1 LTRILLALLLFVLS
15 LPALAQDS
23 AEEERSYFV
32 GFVENQLSTP
42 NRQIRISGIQ
52 GVLSSNA
59 TIGQITIADR
69 DGIWLR
75 ITNARIVWTRS
86 ALLLG
91 RLDID
96 TLAADSIEVLRK
108 PLPEEG
114 LPPPEAGTFQIPEL
128 PLSVTLGNLNVPR
141 VTFGQDVFGLAS
153 EISVDGRLRLADGS
167 LDTAV
172 NVTRLDGPGG
182 QLALTAT
189 YANATQ
195 LLNLDLSFS
204 EPADGI
210 VANLLAIEGRPPVVL
225 TLKGSGPLSELALGL
240 TLDAASERVLTGT
253 TQVRKQADGYAFT
266 TNLEGPIAK
275 IIPAQFRAFFGA
287 ETTLTAGGLFKDAG
301 GFRLDSLDLD
311 SAALNIAAAA
321 ETAADGFLQRFN
333 LDATIA
339 DAANNTKVV
348 LPVPGGETT
357 VDRAAFKLLF
367 GEAATEEWNG
377 SIDIDGLATGTFSS
391 EKIAITLSGLAQN
404 LAQPSSR
411 RITFNADGAAT
422 GIVADRADVQQALG
436 DRITLD
442 IEGAWDAGQPV
453 KLAKALLA
461 GNGLSVSLA
470 GDIAELV
477 FRGNIAIDAASI
489 APLSELAGRELA
501 GAVDFDATGEVKPV
515 GGGFDL
521 TLDGTATGLQ
531 VDSPAADHVLE
542 GETRVTG
549 RVARGETGLV
559 ADKLRVFNSQVELT
573 ADGTFATG
581 AADFDFDLA
590 LTDLALL
597 SERRASGRL
606 TARGRAAGADGLIGL
621 TFGADIANGT
631 LVGRTLDD
639 AAIAFEGTLQDND
652 LNGQLMGS
660 AFLDRVKVSLAS
672 AVAVSENERRLGDLD
687 FTAGATRITGGV
699 TQGREGLLDGV
710 LKLDSS
716 DISTAAA
723 LLLLDAKGSAEADI
737 TLSADGARQMAEV
750 KATVSRIE
758 VDTVRLGKADLQAT
772 IADLFKVPTING
784 MVAANTLS
792 AGGIDVATLQA
803 TAAQS
808 GDTTGFAAN
817 AALEN
822 GTTASV
828 KGALS
833 PVDGGYRVG
842 LESLDL
848 AQGQLAARLVE
859 PSAITIRGQNVALDS
874 LVMDVGGG
882 RVTAAGRIEDTLALD
897 VAISALPLAIAN
909 TVKPDLHLGGTLDG
923 VARIVGTRARPDINF
938 DIRGRELTAAA
949 LSRAGLASI
958 TIDAKGTSTTTRLNV
973 NASVTSPEGLRA
985 TVAGGVP
992 LDDGD
997 LALDVALNAFP
1008 LAVLNAA
1015 TPGQNLGGN
1024 LSGSA
1029 KVTGKLADPAAS
1041 FQLRGTGVRAAPLE
1055 TAGAAPL
1062 DVTAAGRYG
1071 GKVLILSSATVN
1083 GPQGLAI
1090 SANGRIPISG
1100 GGVGITISGSV
1111 PLGLANR
1118 FLAERGAQVSGTLR
1132 LDANVSGSLQNPAI
1146 RGTFSTAGA
1155 EFIDPE
1161 SNVRLRDIA
1170 VTASID
1176 GQTVTIRNVSA
1187 ALASGG
1193 RIGATGTISTNAA
1206 TGFPANIRITLDQAR
1221 YTDGNMVVATL
1232 NGNLTVSG
1240 PLARDPLISGTID
1253 VDRAEIMVPDS
1264 LGGGAAAIDVKHIRP
1279 PRDVAA
1285 TLRRAKAN
1293 DGTPTPTARPSVVR
1307 LDVTVNAPRRIFVRG
1322 RGLDAELG
1330 GSVRL
1335 TGPVTNIQPVGG
1347 FQMIRGR
1354 LSILAQ
1360 RITFDEGEVSLV
1372 GDLDPFLNFVARSPS
1387 DDITVFI
1394 TVSGR
1399 VSDLKIAFS
1408 SQPELPEDEVLARL
1422 IFNRGINEL
1431 SPIQIAQLAA
1441 AAAELAGGSNTSL
1454 LGNLRNATGLDD
1466 IDIVTDTE
1474 GNAAV
1479 RAGRYISDNV
1489 YLGVEAGAQGSTKG
1503 TINLDITEELKARGA
1518 VGTNDSSVGIFYE
1531 KDY

>member
-1 LTRILLALLLFVLS
+1 LTRILLTLLLFVFS
-15 LPALAQDS
+15 LPAFAQES

-69 DGIWLR
+69 EGIWLS

-114 LPPPEAGTFQIPEL
+114 LPPPEAGSFQIPEL
-128 PLSVTLGNLNVPR
+128 PLSVTLGNLSVPH
-141 VTFGQDVFGLAS
+141 VTFGRDVFGLAS

-195 LLNLDLSFS
+195 LLNLDLSLS

-225 TLKGSGPLSELALGL
+225 ALKGSGPLSELDLGL

-253 TQVRKQADGYAFT
+253 TRVRKQADGYAFT

-287 ETTLTAGGLFKDAG
+287 ETTLNAGGLVKDAG

-311 SAALNIAAAA
+311 SAALNIAATA
-321 ETAADGFLQRFN
+321 ETAADGFLQRLN

-339 DAANNTKVV
+339 DAANNNKVV

-357 VDRAAFKLLF
+357 VDRAAFTLSF
-367 GEAATEEWNG
+367 GETATEEWNG
-377 SIDIDGLATGTFSS
+377 SIDIDGLTTGTFGS
-391 EKIAITLSGLAQN
+391 EEIAITLNGLAQN
-404 LAQPSSR
+404 LAQPGSR

-422 GIVADRADVQQALG
+422 GIIADRADVQRALG
-436 DRITLD
+436 DRVTLD
-442 IEGAWDAGQPV
+442 IEGAWDADRPV
-453 KLAKALLA
+453 RLAKALLA
-461 GNGLSVSLA
+461 ANGLSVSLA
-470 GDIAELV
+470 GDVAELA
-477 FRGNIAIDAASI
+477 FRGDIAIDAASI
-489 APLSELAGRELA
+489 APFSELAGRELA
-501 GAVDFDATGEVKPV
+501 GAVDLDATGELKPV

-521 TLDGTATGLQ
+521 ALDGTANGLQ
-531 VDSPAADHVLE
+531 VGSPAADHVLE
-542 GETRVTG
+542 GETRITG

-559 ADKLRVFNSQVELT
+559 ADKLRIFNSQVELT

-597 SERRASGRL
+597 SERASGRL
-606 TARGRAAGADGLIGL
+606 TATGRAAGADGLIGL
-621 TFGADIANGT
+621 TFGADLANGT
-631 LVGRTLDD
+631 LVDKTLKD

-652 LNGQLMGS
+652 LNGQLMGT
-660 AFLDRVKVSLAS
+660 ALLDRVKVSLAS
-672 AVAVSENERRLGDLD
+672 AVAITENERRLADLD
-687 FTAGATRITGGV
+687 FTAGATRITGTI
-699 TQGREGLLDGV
+699 TQGREGLLDGT
-710 LKLDSS
+710 LKLSS
-716 DISTAAA
+716 ADISTAAA
-723 LLLLDAKGSAEADI
+723 LLLLNAKGSAEADI
-737 TLSADGARQMAEV
+737 ALSAEDARQKADV
-750 KATVSRIE
+750 KATVSGIE
-758 VDTVRLGKADLQAT
+758 VDTIRLGKADLQAT
-772 IADLFKVPTING
+772 MTDLFNVPTING
-784 MVAANTLS
+784 TIAASDLS
-792 AGGIDVATLQA
+792 AAGIDVATLQA

-808 GDTTGFAAN
+808 GNTTGFVAN

-822 GTTASV
+822 GTTTSV

-848 AQGQLAARLVE
+848 AQGQLSARLVE
-859 PSAITIRGQNVALDS
+859 PSAITIRGQNITLDS
-874 LVMDVGGG
+874 LTLDVGGG
-882 RVTAAGRIEDTLALD
+882 RVTAAGRVEDTLALD
-897 VAISALPLAIAN
+897 VAIRALPLAIAN
-909 TVKPDLHLGGTLDG
+909 TVKPDLRLGGMLDG
-923 VARIVGTRARPDINF
+923 TARIAGTRARPDISF

-949 LSRAGLASI
+949 LGQAGLKSI
-958 TIDAKGTSTTTRLNV
+958 TVDARGTSTTTRLNV
-973 NASVTSPEGLRA
+973 DASVTSPEGLRA
-985 TVAGGVP
+985 TVVGGVP
-992 LDDGD
+992 LDNGD

-1015 TPGQNLGGN
+1015 APGRNLCGN

-1055 TAGAAPL
+1055 AVGAVPL
-1062 DVTAAGRYG
+1062 DVTASGAYG
-1071 GKVLILSSATVN
+1071 ARVLNLASATVN
-1083 GPQGLAI
+1083 GPQGLTV
-1090 SANGRIPISG
+1090 SANGRVPF
-1100 GGVGITISGSV
+1100 SGSGLAV
-1111 PLGLANR
+1111 TINGDAPLGLANR
-1118 FLAERGAQVSGTLR
+1118 FLADRGAQVSGTLK
-1132 LDANVSGSLQNPAI
+1132 LNANVTGSIREPAI

-1155 EFIDPE
+1155 GFVDPQ

-1170 VTASID
+1170 VAASID
-1176 GQTVTIRNVSA
+1176 GQTVTIRNASA

-1206 TGFPANIRITLDQAR
+1206 AGFPANIRITLDQAR
-1221 YTDGNMVVATL
+1221 YADGDMVVATL
-1232 NGNLTVSG
+1232 NGNLVVSG
-1240 PLARDPLISGTID
+1240 PLARDPLISGNID
-1253 VDRAEIMVPDS
+1253 IDRAEIMVPS
-1264 LGGGAAAIDVKHIRP
+1264 NLGGGAAAIDVKHIRP
-1279 PRDVAA
+1279 PRGVTA
-1285 TLRRAKAN
+1285 TLKRARAD

-1307 LDVTVNAPRRIFVRG
+1307 LDITMNAPRRIFVRG

-1335 TGPVTNIQPVGG
+1335 TGPVTDIRPVGG
-1347 FQMIRGR
+1347 FQMVRGR
-1354 LSILAQ
+1354 LSILGQ

-1387 DDITVFI
+1387 DEITVFI

-1399 VSDLKIAFS
+1399 VSDLKVEFS
-1408 SQPELPEDEVLARL
+1408 SQPELPQDEVLARL

-1431 SPIQIAQLAA
+1431 SPFQIAQLAA

-1466 IDIVTDTE
+1466 IDIITDTE

-1503 TINLDITEELKARGA
+1503 TINLDITEDLKARGA
-1518 VGTNDSSVGIFYE
+1518 LGTNESSVGVFYE